1 MPKIGQTLEKKA
13 RTNIGYISKFDIQTL
28 LQQVVNFTVYA
39 SFPPMIMTV
48 LVFYLL
54 GKRSQIFM
62 RGQRKIMSIDELYKS
77 FAFMAMLADK
87 QFKDLDTDNSGF
99 VEVSEMIT
107 AMSEV
112 LGPALE
118 RRNMAFFF
126 TVRGRYVKSWRFHEF
141 TIMILRTF

>member
-1 MPKIGQTLEKKA
+1 MPKIGQTLEKKV

-39 SFPPMIMTV
+39 SFPPAIMTV

-54 GKRSQIFM
+54 GKRSQIFQ

-77 FAFMAMLADK
+77 FAFTAMLADK
-87 QFKDLDTDNSGF
+87 QFKNLDTDNSGF
-99 VEVSEMIT
+99 VEVNEMIT

-126 TVRGRYVKSWRFHEF
+126 TVRGR
-141 TIMILRTF
+141 

>member
-1 MPKIGQTLEKKA
+1 MVVTEDTPTRKEEYDTYRYGAKFKLLDP
-13 RTNIGYISKFDIQTL
+13 RGFISKFDIQTL

-39 SFPPMIMTV
+39 QFPPMIMTV
-48 LVFYLL
+48 VVFYLL
-54 GKRSQIFM
+54 GKRSEIFM
-62 RGQRKIMSIDELYKS
+62 RGQRKLMSIDELYKS
-77 FAFMAMLADK
+77 FAFTAMLADK

-99 VEVSEMIT
+99 VEVNEMIT

-126 TVRGRYVKSWRFHEF
+126 TVRGR
-141 TIMILRTF
+141 